1 MYKVE
6 LPVRLVSGQ
15 EVAIVEFRNTLAPT
29 GKTLCRLFLRV
40 PPRRVSVS
48 YHYELKHFK

>member
-15 EVAIVEFRNTLAPT
+15 EEAKVDFRNTLAPT
-29 GKTLCRLFLRV
+29 GKTLCTLFLRV
-40 PPRRVSVS
+40 SPRRVSVT

>member
-6 LPVRLVSGQ
+6 LPVRPVSDQ

-29 GKTLCRLFLRV
+29 GKTLFKLFLEV
-40 PPRRVSVS
+40 PPRRVSVT
-48 YHYELKHFK
+48 YHYGA

>member
-15 EVAIVEFRNTLAPT
+15 EVAKVEFRNTLAPT
-29 GKTLCRLFLRV
+29 GKTLRTLFLRV
-40 PPRRVSVS
+40 RPRTVSVS